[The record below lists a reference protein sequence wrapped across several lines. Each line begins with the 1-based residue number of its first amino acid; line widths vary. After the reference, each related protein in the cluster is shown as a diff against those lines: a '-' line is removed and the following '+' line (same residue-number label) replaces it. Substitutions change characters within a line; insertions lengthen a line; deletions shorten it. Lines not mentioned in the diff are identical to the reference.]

1 MRVRRRVGGATQK
14 QHLDLHSVAPPTR
27 RRTER
32 AEASDHGASRGVSV
46 RDVKTGCASA
56 AESAAPHRS
65 GISVYTVWRRRPG
78 GEPSE
83 PKHLITVR
91 RVGYRFVM

>member
-1 MRVRRRVGGATQK
+1 MRIRRRVGGATQK
-14 QHLDLHSVAPPTR
+14 RHLGLHSVAPPTR

-56 AESAAPHRS
+56 AAAGGQHRN
-65 GISVYTVWRRRPG
+65 GISFYTVWRRRPG